1 MKIEDAPIEAS
12 ADTAPHVAPGAKLA
26 IRRIPIDTHPE
37 NTAFLLRHGN
47 GYSAEQF
54 QALRKL
60 RITAP
65 CAEMLATWRARSD
78 MESWY
83 AKRTRDAMVSEMQL
97 RLNDNLLL
105 IRTCIA
111 VLPLIGLLGTVTG
124 MIQVFDVMAYTG
136 AGNARLMAGGVSAA
150 TIPTMAGLVAA
161 LSGLIFGTRVFH
173 FAYDEAMRVADSL
186 RRE

>member
-65 CAEMLATWRARSD
+65 CAEMLATLALVD
-78 MESWY
+78 DESIVG
-83 AKRTRDAMVSEMQL
+83 RGE
-97 RLNDNLLL
+97 
-105 IRTCIA
+105 
-111 VLPLIGLLGTVTG
+111 IGLGEQAFRRLGCLEGPEVAIEQARPPASLEFVRRKIGGDTLGDGEIAAIVRD
-124 MIQVFDVMAYTG
+124 I
-136 AGNARLMAGGVSAA
+136 AGFRYSPMEISAF
-150 TIPTMAGLVAA
+150 LVACA
-161 LSGLIFGTRVFH
+161 GFTTTEETLSLTR
-173 FAYDEAMRVADSL
+173 AMIDGISRLPPL
-186 RRE
+186 R

>member
-1 MKIEDAPIEAS
+1 MYRIYES
-12 ADTAPHVAPGAKLA
+12 LTL
-26 IRRIPIDTHPE
+26 IRDFMELGGDVLWGVFFVSVLMWT
-37 NTAFLLRHGN
+37 FLLERMW
-47 GYSAEQF
+47 YY
-54 QALRKL
+54 RKIYPGQ
-60 RITAP
+60 R
-65 CAEMLATWRARSD
+65 AEMLATWRARSD

-161 LSGLIFGTRVFH
+161 LSGLIFGSRLFH
-173 FAYDEAMRVADSL
+173 YAYDEAMRVADSL